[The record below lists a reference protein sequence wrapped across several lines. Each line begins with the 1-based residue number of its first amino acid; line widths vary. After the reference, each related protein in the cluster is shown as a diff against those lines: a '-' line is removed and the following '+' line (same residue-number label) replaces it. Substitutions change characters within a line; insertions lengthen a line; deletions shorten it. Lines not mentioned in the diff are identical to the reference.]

1 MKKFL
6 LIASILGVFSF
17 GVIGCGDK
25 KDEGADKMAA
35 GTPDKMAPATPP
47 VDKMSGGKMAAA
59 DEVKDKVEAALK
71 ADDKL
76 KAETGIMVEHKDGK
90 VTLKGDVADNDMKKE
105 AGATAM
111 KAVTDAKSTD
121 KVMNSL
127 MSKKH

>member
-6 LIASILGVFSF
+6 LLASILGVFSV

-25 KDEGADKMAA
+25 KDEAADKAA
-35 GTPDKMAPATPP
+35 VTAPDKMAPSA
-47 VDKMSGGKMAAA
+47 DKMAPSGDKMAAT
-59 DEVKDKVEAALK
+59 DEVKDKVVAALK

>member
-6 LIASILGVFSF
+6 LLASILGVFSV

-25 KDEGADKMAA
+25 KDEAADKTAVSAPDKMTPAPPADKM
-35 GTPDKMAPATPP
+35 
-47 VDKMSGGKMAAA
+47 SAA
-59 DEVKDKVEAALK
+59 DEVKDKVVAALK

>member
-6 LIASILGVFSF
+6 LLASILGVFSV

-25 KDEGADKMAA
+25 KDEAADKTVATAPDKMAPPADKMAA
-35 GTPDKMAPATPP
+35 TD
-47 VDKMSGGKMAAA
+47 V
-59 DEVKDKVEAALK
+59 VKDKVVAALK

-105 AGATAM
+105 AGAAAM
-111 KAVTDAKSTD
+111 KAVTDAKSND

>member
-25 KDEGADKMAA
+25 KEEGADKMTA

-47 VDKMSGGKMAAA
+47 VDKMAPAAPA
-59 DEVKDKVEAALK
+59 DDVKDKVEAALK